1 MRDPH
6 SPLFAR
12 QPFRFG
18 GLVAAEALFGAKG
31 EAGAATDGFAAFGLR
46 ASLLPRRWDLAIF
59 FSLGGV
65 RRRKPNHA
73 SPLRTSPVAGA
84 EERNG
89 PESYALAEIFT
100 AARRLSSPPRI
111 RARQPIHNI

>member
-59 FSLGGV
+59 FSFGGV
-65 RRRKPNHA
+65 RRRRPHHA
-73 SPLRTSPVAGA
+73 SLR
-84 EERNG
+84 
-89 PESYALAEIFT
+89 
-100 AARRLSSPPRI
+100 ARRLPRRPKNDLAPEFTCQSKYSPARI
-111 RARQPIHNI
+111 RACQPIHNM